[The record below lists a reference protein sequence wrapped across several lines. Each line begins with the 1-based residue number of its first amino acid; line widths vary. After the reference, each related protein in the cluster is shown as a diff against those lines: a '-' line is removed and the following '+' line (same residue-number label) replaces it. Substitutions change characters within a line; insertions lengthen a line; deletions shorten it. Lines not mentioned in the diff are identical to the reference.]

1 MPDISMCANYECP
14 FRKICY
20 RYLAEPTDGY
30 QAYGDFKP
38 EIIRITGGV
47 ALQCKNFWNITGR
60 KVVDFKKAEER
71 NKKLFDFWHKG
82 GIWKTRKKDKK

>member
-1 MPDISMCANYECP
+1 MPDIAMCANCECP

-20 RYLAEPTDGY
+20 RYLAEPTEGY
-30 QAYGDFKP
+30 QSYSDFKP

-60 KVVDFKKAEER
+60 KVVAFKKAEAR
-71 NKKLFDFWHKG
+71 NKRLTER
-82 GIWKTRKKDKK
+82 WKNEKHNHNRLLKKH

>member
-1 MPDISMCANYECP
+1 MPDISMCANCECP

-20 RYLAEPTDGY
+20 RYLAEPTEDY
-30 QAYGDFKP
+30 QSYADFKP

-60 KVVDFKKAEER
+60 KVVAFKEAEER
-71 NKKLFDFWHKG
+71 NKKLYDNWNKR
-82 GIWKTRKKDKK
+82 RKNERLKRKS